1 MLEQSQDQH
10 GEATGVFDAYAA
22 YYDLLYRDK
31 DYATE
36 ADYIHSLIQRY
47 KTNSCDI
54 LELGCGTGGHASC
67 LARYGYRVTG
77 LDRSEAMVSQAQTRA
92 ASWLGLSEKGLGKK
106 GLGKI
111 EFAKGDLRDFRAGKT
126 FDVVLA
132 LFHVMSYQTSNDDL
146 MAAMATAAAHLQPGG
161 LFIFDCWYG
170 PGVLSDPPATRVRR
184 LKSNDVLITRIAEP
198 DHRPNENCVD
208 VRYDVIVEGPCGLE
222 RIQEIH
228 SMRYLFSPE
237 VDLLFKISG
246 LRRLSLLHW
255 LKNDSPSLESWNA
268 CFVATK

>member
-10 GEATGVFDAYAA
+10 DEGTGVFDAYAI

-47 KTNSCDI
+47 KTNSLDI
-54 LELGCGTGGHASC
+54 LELGCGTGGHALC

-77 LDRSEAMVSQAQTRA
+77 LDRSEVMVSQAQTRA
-92 ASWLGLSEKGLGKK
+92 ASWPGLSEKGFGN
-106 GLGKI
+106 I

-170 PGVLSDPPATRVRR
+170 PGVLSDPPLTRVQR
-184 LKSNDVLITRIAEP
+184 LKGDDVSIIRIAEP
-198 DHRPNENCVD
+198 DHHPNEDCVD
-208 VRYDVIVEGPCGLE
+208 VHYEIIVEGPRGPE
-222 RIQEIH
+222 RIREVH
-228 SMRYLFSPE
+228 PMRYLFSPE
-237 VDLLFKISG
+237 VDILFKMCG
-246 LRRLSLLHW
+246 LRRLALLHW
-255 LKNDSPSLESWNA
+255 LKDAPPSLDSWNA

>member
-1 MLEQSQDQH
+1 MLEQAHDQH
-10 GEATGVFDAYAA
+10 DKNNEIFDRYAS
-22 YYDLLYRDK
+22 YYNLLYRDK

-47 KTNSCDI
+47 KTNSRDI
-54 LELGCGTGGHASC
+54 LELGCGTGEHALC
-67 LARYGYRVTG
+67 LAKYGYRVTG
-77 LDRSEAMVSQAQTRA
+77 IDRSEAMIGQAQTRA
-92 ASWLGLSEKGLGKK
+92 ASWPDLLEKGLGN
-106 GLGKI
+106 I
-111 EFAKGDLRDFRAGKT
+111 EFAKGDLRGFRAGKT

-132 LFHVMSYQTSNDDL
+132 LFHVISYQTSNDDL

-170 PGVLSDPPATRVRR
+170 PGVLSDPPFTRVQR
-184 LKSNDVLITRIAEP
+184 LQDNNVSIIRIAEP
-198 DHRPNENCVD
+198 DHHPNEDCVD
-208 VRYDVIVEGPCGLE
+208 VHYEIIVEGARGPE
-222 RIQEIH
+222 RIREVH

-246 LRRLSLLHW
+246 LRRLALLHW

>member
-1 MLEQSQDQH
+1 MREQSHDQH
-10 GEATGVFDAYAA
+10 DEDTEVFDTYAS

-36 ADYIHSLIQRY
+36 AAYIHSLIQRY

-54 LELGCGTGGHASC
+54 LELGCGTGGHALR

-77 LDRSEAMVSQAQTRA
+77 IDRSEAMISQAQTLT
-92 ASWLGLSEKGLGKK
+92 ASRPDLLEKGLGN
-106 GLGKI
+106 I

-132 LFHVMSYQTSNDDL
+132 LFHVISYQTSNDDL
-146 MAAMATAAAHLQPGG
+146 MAAMATAAIHLQPEG

-170 PGVLSDPPATRVRR
+170 PGVLSDPPLTRVRR
-184 LKSNDVLITRIAEP
+184 LKGDDVSIVRIAEP
-198 DHRPNENCVD
+198 DHHPNENCVD
-208 VRYDVIVEGPCGLE
+208 VHYEIIVEGSRGLE
-222 RIQEIH
+222 RIREVH
-228 SMRYLFSPE
+228 PMRYLFSPE

-246 LRRLSLLHW
+246 LRRLALLHW
-255 LKNDSPSLESWNA
+255 LKDDAPSLESWNA
-268 CFVATK
+268 CFIATK

>member
-10 GEATGVFDAYAA
+10 GEVSGVFDAYAS

-47 KTNSCDI
+47 KTDSRNI
-54 LELGCGTGGHASC
+54 LELGCGTGGHALS
-67 LARYGYRVTG
+67 LANYGYHVTG
-77 LDRSEAMVSQAQTRA
+77 IDRSKAMVHQARTRA
-92 ASWLGLSEKGLGKK
+92 ASWPGFLEKDFGN
-106 GLGKI
+106 I
-111 EFAKGDLRDFRAGKT
+111 EFAEGDLRDFRARKT

-146 MAAMATAAAHLQPGG
+146 IAAMATAAAHLLPGG

-170 PGVLSDPPATRVRR
+170 PGVLSDPPLTRVRR
-184 LKSNDVLITRIAEP
+184 LKGDDISIIRIAEP
-198 DHRPNENCVD
+198 NHRPNEDCVD
-208 VRYDVIVEGPCGLE
+208 VHYEIIVEGPSGPE
-222 RIQEIH
+222 HIREVH

-237 VDLLFKISG
+237 VDLLFKING
-246 LRRLSLLHW
+246 LRRLALLHW
-255 LKNDSPSLESWNA
+255 LKNAPPSLESWNA